1 VDHPLHPHAEVL
13 IRPWRLAAFVAGS
26 IAFVELLVLV
36 VIGGGAL
43 VEAVSSR
50 VEVAAREHALATPK
64 AEKPQP
70 TTPAKREAAKL
81 PRTKTVVLVLNG
93 NGRTGAAA
101 AAAARVRRDGYKI
114 GAVGNARHTGY
125 SHDLV
130 MFRPGFAGEG
140 RRLAHDLGV
149 GTRRVGPLDGI
160 RIGELGRAHT
170 VLVLGA

>member
-1 VDHPLHPHAEVL
+1 V
-13 IRPWRLAAFVAGS
+13 
-26 IAFVELLVLV
+26 
-36 VIGGGAL
+36 
-43 VEAVSSR
+43 
-50 VEVAAREHALATPK
+50 T
-64 AEKPQP
+64 
-70 TTPAKREAAKL
+70 
-81 PRTKTVVLVLNG
+81 
-93 NGRTGAAA
+93 
-101 AAAARVRRDGYKI
+101 RDGYKI